1 MSGQIVSTNIRFNLE
16 KEADRTAWEYLQQRD
31 RGQYRSY
38 SRAVIAAVN
47 DYFERRGRLA
57 SDPYLETRK
66 KEDAFLLRVLET
78 IRAGFDHA
86 APVSTADALL
96 NLLQNIPPQPASA
109 ENVVQEDQQE
119 AYDTALDFV
128 DSF

>member
-16 KEADRTAWEYLQQRD
+16 
-31 RGQYRSY
+31 
-38 SRAVIAAVN
+38 
-47 DYFERRGRLA
+47 
-57 SDPYLETRK
+57 

-86 APVSTADALL
+86 APASTANTLL

-109 ENVVQEDQQE
+109 ENMVQEDQRE
-119 AYDTALDFV
+119 SDDAALDFV